1 MSNVPEFMICS
12 LSQLL
17 DYRAAVQRLL
27 IAEQEAH
34 ERAVAPAES
43 KLGFGGSFRHLVL
56 AIFLRPSS
64 SVLSFYSLNL
74 ILRARNLQAS
84 FGRHGLKIPCAFWI
98 AVV

>member
-1 MSNVPEFMICS
+1 MSRACN
-12 LSQLL
+12 LL
-17 DYRAAVQRLL
+17 ANSAL
-27 IAEQEAH
+27 ISS
-34 ERAVAPAES
+34 AVAPAES

-84 FGRHGLKIPCAFWI
+84 FERHGSKIPCAFWI